1 MSHELKI
8 STNMLEEIDKM
19 YSMFCSKHGYQNK
32 HFIQFIKLES
42 PQYNSFNDFLIAKQN
57 NSRLLIIVKNHS
69 TDNFF
74 IDLTQPIYLSDMDII
89 ETIQKNEQLH
99 NTISDL
105 ENILDNILNR
115 ENIHNIS
122 FNIAEKEFYS
132 TGIDYKHF
140 NVQIKLNIDTTVY
153 INDLLFVLNFIL
165 LKEQYSNNPD
175 ALKLQIIK
183 FLIFLKNKQEDLLS
197 FIRSKLKKNKLNLS
211 IMKNN
216 FFKTYKNLILEFY
229 SLI

>member
-1 MSHELKI
+1 MSH
-8 STNMLEEIDKM
+8 NMLEEIDKM
-19 YSMFCSKHGYQNK
+19 YNKFCLKHRCQNK

-57 NSRLLIIVKNHS
+57 NSRLLIIVKNNL

-74 IDLTQPIYLSDMDII
+74 MNITQPIYLSDMDII
-89 ETIQKNEQLH
+89 ETIQKNESLQY
-99 NTISDL
+99 TISYL
-105 ENILDNILNR
+105 ENILDNISNNR
-115 ENIHNIS
+115 IIHNIS
-122 FNIAEKEFYS
+122 FNIAKKEFYS
-132 TGIDYKHF
+132 TGIDY
-140 NVQIKLNIDTTVY
+140 NPCNILIKLNIDTIVY

-183 FLIFLKNKQEDLLS
+183 FLIFLKNKQTDLLS
-197 FIRSKLKKNKLNLS
+197 FIESKINNEKLNLS

>member
-1 MSHELKI
+1 MSH
-8 STNMLEEIDKM
+8 NMLEEIDKM
-19 YSMFCSKHGYQNK
+19 YNKCCLKHRCQNK

-57 NSRLLIIVKNHS
+57 NSRLLIIVKNNS

-74 IDLTQPIYLSDMDII
+74 MDITQPIYLSDMDII
-89 ETIQKNEQLH
+89 ETIQKNESLQY
-99 NTISDL
+99 TISYL
-105 ENILDNILNR
+105 ENILDNISNNR
-115 ENIHNIS
+115 IIHNIS
-122 FNIAEKEFYS
+122 FNIAKKEFYS
-132 TGIDYKHF
+132 TGIDY
-140 NVQIKLNIDTTVY
+140 NSCNIQIKLNIGTIVY

-183 FLIFLKNKQEDLLS
+183 FLIFLKNKQTDLLS
-197 FIRSKLKKNKLNLS
+197 FIESKLNNEKLNLS